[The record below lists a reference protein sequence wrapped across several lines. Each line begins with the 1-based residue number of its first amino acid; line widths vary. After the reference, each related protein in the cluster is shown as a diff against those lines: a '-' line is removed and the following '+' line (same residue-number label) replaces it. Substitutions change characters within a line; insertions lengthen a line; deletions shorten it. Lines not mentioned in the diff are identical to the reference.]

1 MDTKKI
7 SQKFHSLVKKIDFSQ
22 WRNFKIGQK
31 YLSAFALAIT
41 LFLIAGIIVFF
52 QLSLINK
59 NVDKFQEDTI
69 RTQDLSDLSSLI
81 QTKDVQ
87 IADFMITKS
96 SKYIDEYEVVLDQ
109 FNELVTELEPNMV
122 TEQQQNLFNLIL
134 DYDSQMNEMFAE
146 IIEDPDMSDNI
157 TAMRREQSN
166 RLRGGVVEATNML
179 IELTLEEH
187 AASMEDTQSAVSSST
202 WILIASYILAILL
215 GAGTVILISRNI
227 SRNLTE
233 VVNITS
239 EVASGNLAV
248 SSMDYKGKDEIGQL
262 ANAINQ
268 MKESIR
274 NIIYKVSDASQAVT
288 SRSEELTQSANEVN
302 EGGDQIAST
311 MQELSSGA
319 ESQANSAGD
328 LSEGMNDFVEIVH
341 ASEQEGQEISETS
354 NQVLKLTAEG
364 TTLMNDSVKQM
375 NQIDQIVSEAV
386 SQVEG
391 LDKQSAEISKLVL
404 VIKDIA
410 DQTNLLSLNAAIEA
424 ARAGEHGRGFA
435 VVADE
440 VRKLAEQVAQS
451 VSEITNIVENI
462 QGETKQ
468 VVSSLNK
475 GYEEVKEGTE
485 QIEKT
490 GESFMTI
497 DSSVTEMIDKV
508 VSISNNLK
516 DIAKNSDQMNDLI
529 QDIASVSEESAAGV
543 EQAAATVQET
553 SSAMD
558 EISNSADELA
568 KLAEQLNDEI
578 RVFTLE

>member
-1 MDTKKI
+1 
-7 SQKFHSLVKKIDFSQ
+7 
-22 WRNFKIGQK
+22 
-31 YLSAFALAIT
+31 LAIT

-59 NVDKFQEDTI
+59 NVDKFEEDTI

-122 TEQQQNLFNLIL
+122 TEKQQNLFNLIL
-134 DYDSQMNEMFAE
+134 DYDSQMNDMFAE

-179 IELTLEEH
+179 IELTLEEQ

-386 SQVEG
+386 NQVEG